1 MVLAIKTLIES
12 VKEKGMYTVYTCIS
26 LMANDVATI
35 DWRKIS
41 TFWVLNNKT
50 ILSCRGIDIIK
61 GNQ

>member
-1 MVLAIKTLIES
+1 MVLTIKTLIES
-12 VKEKGMYTVYTCIS
+12 VKEKRMYTVYTCIS

-50 ILSCRGIDIIK
+50 TFLSRY
-61 GNQ
+61 